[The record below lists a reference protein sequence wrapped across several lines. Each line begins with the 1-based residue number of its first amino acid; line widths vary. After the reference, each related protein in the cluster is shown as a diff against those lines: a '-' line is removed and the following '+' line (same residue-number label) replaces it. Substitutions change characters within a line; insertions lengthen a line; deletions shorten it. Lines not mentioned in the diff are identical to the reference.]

1 MALNLGGPFA
11 DIASNPFAGL
21 ALNAVV
27 PGAGTVMNTVAGGAA
42 AAGGG
47 AAAGG
52 AAADGTGIFS
62 KLLSSGLGKGIS
74 NLASGINKDSAG
86 MLSMGMGA
94 VKNLQANIQQ
104 RKANAMFPSNE
115 DPELRMLANDFRRRK
130 RAFQT
135 GTAMTAELANQRA
148 LAKQGQNAAFRA
160 GGGSAG
166 LNRMQQ
172 MLGQAMLGNKEAGL
186 KGEMFYAEKF
196 GDVTNTL
203 AQTRLQKALAKYSQ
217 ANATATQTKTD
228 ANRMT
233 NLGLMRTMGLGP
245 DGKPLAAP
253 TDTTTTVEE
262 TTTTPTT
269 SAFNPAFTPGD
280 VSSATQL
287 SSNVGLNSGNVNMY
301 TPKNDFYNT
310 TNVLQG
316 FK

>member
-1 MALNLGGPFA
+1 MGLGTIIGSALG
-11 DIASNPFAGL
+11 S
-21 ALNAVV
+21 VV
-27 PGAGTVMNTVAGGAA
+27 PGVGTVIGGAI
-42 AAGGG
+42 
-47 AAAGG
+47 
-52 AAADGTGIFS
+52 GTG
-62 KLLSSGLGKGIS
+62 LEGLK
-74 NLASGINKDSAG
+74 KDSAG

-104 RKANAMFPSNE
+104 KKANAMFPSNE

-172 MLGQAMLGNKEAGL
+172 TLGQAMLGNKEAGL

-245 DGKPLAAP
+245 DGTPLAAP
-253 TDTTTTVEE
+253 
-262 TTTTPTT
+262 TTTPTT

-287 SSNVGLNSGNVNMY
+287 SGNVGLNSGNVNMY
-301 TPKNDFYNT
+301 TKKNDFYDT

>member
-1 MALNLGGPFA
+1 MALKLGGPFM

-21 ALNAVV
+21 ALNAFI
-27 PGAGTVMNTVAGGAA
+27 PGAGTAMNTVAGGAKA
-42 AAGGG
+42 AGVGGG
-47 AAAGG
+47 AGAGAG
-52 AAADGTGIFS
+52 AGTGGGTPGGGGG
-62 KLLSSGLGKGIS
+62 LSGI
-74 NLASGINKDSAG
+74 LSGINKDTAG
-86 MLSMGMGA
+86 MLALGMGA
-94 VKNLQANIQQ
+94 AKNLQANIQQ

-160 GGGSAG
+160 GYGSAG

-172 MLGQAMLGNKEAGL
+172 VLGQAMLGNKEAGM

-233 NLGLMRTMGLGP
+233 NLGIMRTMGLGP
-245 DGKPLAAP
+245 DGTPLAAP
-253 TDTTTTVEE
+253 TTTTTTAEE
-262 TTTTPTT
+262 TTTPTT

-301 TPKNDFYNT
+301 TKKNDFYNT

-316 FK
+316 F

>member
-1 MALNLGGPFA
+1 MPAGGLLTAGALAAAAGGTA
-11 DIASNPFAGL
+11 AATGGAAAAGGAL
-21 ALNAVV
+21 A
-27 PGAGTVMNTVAGGAA
+27 AGGAA

-47 AAAGG
+47 AAAAGG
-52 AAADGTGIFS
+52 AGIFS

-245 DGKPLAAP
+245 DGKPLAAS
-253 TDTTTTVEE
+253 TDTTTTDAG
-262 TTTTPTT
+262 TTPTT

>member
-1 MALNLGGPFA
+1 MALGTIIGSALG
-11 DIASNPFAGL
+11 S
-21 ALNAVV
+21 VV
-27 PGAGTVMNTVAGGAA
+27 PGVGTAIGGAI
-42 AAGGG
+42 
-47 AAAGG
+47 
-52 AAADGTGIFS
+52 GTGLD
-62 KLLSSGLGKGIS
+62 KLS
-74 NLASGINKDSAG
+74 KDSAG
-86 MLSMGMGA
+86 MAALGMGA
-94 VKNLQANIQQ
+94 IKNLQANIQQ
-104 RKANAMFPSNE
+104 KRANAMFPSNE

-135 GTAMTAELANQRA
+135 GTAMSAELANQRA

-172 MLGQAMLGNKEAGL
+172 ILGQAMLGNKEAGM

-217 ANATATQTKTD
+217 ANATATTKQTD

-233 NLGLMRTMGLGP
+233 NLGVMRTMGLGP
-245 DGKPLAAP
+245 DGTPLDIS
-253 TDTTTTVEE
+253 TDTTAAG
-262 TTTTPTT
+262 TTTPSMGGNVRT
-269 SAFNPAFTPGD
+269 PAYTD

-287 SSNVGLNSGNVNMY
+287 NSNVGLNSGNLNFY